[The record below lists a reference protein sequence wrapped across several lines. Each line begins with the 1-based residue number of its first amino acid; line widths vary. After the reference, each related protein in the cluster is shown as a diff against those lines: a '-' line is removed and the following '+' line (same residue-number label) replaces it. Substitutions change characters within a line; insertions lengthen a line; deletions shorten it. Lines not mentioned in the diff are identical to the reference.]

1 MAVTL
6 DFSNESFRS
15 FCFYSTVCV
24 LKMFAVAIMTGIAR
38 RHKVCKYRPR
48 YGMADLGAIGVY
60 LGGRYVNIG

>member
-48 YGMADLGAIGVY
+48 YGMADLGAI
-60 LGGRYVNIG
+60 